1 MDVTGAVGSV
11 KRVFGV
17 RIFISVPM
25 GMVASLQRHLVVSL
39 VPALGVCAS
48 LTLIAVRRSGIK
60 DAPTNATPIAVDACL
75 ALKHAEIR
83 SADLMD
89 ADGSVAHALKGRY
102 VRMDIVLM

>member
-1 MDVTGAVGSV
+1 MVIAPRASGAQ
-11 KRVFGV
+11 
-17 RIFISVPM
+17 IFIGVPM
-25 GMVASLQRHLVVSL
+25 GMAVSL
-39 VPALGVCAS
+39 RKHQGVSHVLALGAYAIWI
-48 LTLIAVRRSGIK
+48 LIVAKWSGM
-60 DAPTNATPIAVDACL
+60 PGVVTFATTIAVDACL